1 VRDPLDRR
9 VRVTKREAAN
19 TGHRPR
25 GEDEGK
31 MVHQLCPCGH
41 ASGAS
46 YGSTLAARFQRCDPG
61 IGRLGIVK
69 SERIDL
75 AIRYPS
81 RREIDRRG
89 HAAGGTTAHVLSPPH
104 WGKTDRPL
112 KLGKAA
118 HRKKPQPGTVRV
130 SPDKLL
136 HLSLERTSQRHVR
149 HYPTLLHLP
158 KAECLSGLC
167 RFRCAHSC
175 RAAMVSHH
183 LPCSQRLSCEATWFS
198 STSKLFLYP
207 IVISID
213 FQEMFR
219 EASMPL
225 CPLAQ
230 VLTVAGHQHRNF
242 SRRLGKME
250 QRPVPFVL

>member
-9 VRVTKREAAN
+9 VRATKREAAN

-31 MVHQLCPCGH
+31 MVHQRCPCGH

-104 WGKTDRPL
+104 GGKTDRPL

-136 HLSLERTSQRHVR
+136 HLSLERTSQRHVGQVSWLAALSYSTAPSQGR
-149 HYPTLLHLP
+149 MPQWSLQISLRSQLQGSDGFPPSSLLTAFEL
-158 KAECLSGLC
+158 
-167 RFRCAHSC
+167 
-175 RAAMVSHH
+175 
-183 LPCSQRLSCEATWFS
+183 
-198 STSKLFLYP
+198 
-207 IVISID
+207 
-213 FQEMFR
+213 
-219 EASMPL
+219 
-225 CPLAQ
+225 
-230 VLTVAGHQHRNF
+230 
-242 SRRLGKME
+242 
-250 QRPVPFVL
+250 